1 MSRFLQMFNYDVTQ
15 ASCFEQAEVALHGVT
30 PDFLIVDAQIAE
42 KHHLQSLR
50 GTLANH
56 RQYTFLFL
64 LVESSDEDRLAEA
77 LEAGVDDFLAK
88 PMVYGELLARLRAA
102 ARSLEYERRVR
113 EQSAIEQITGLL
125 SEQAFRQRV
134 ESELQVAG
142 PAETLACAV
151 LDIDFMDCLVAQHGV
166 AIGDQLMIGM
176 ADTMRAHGQL
186 CKYQASF
193 RHGKFAV
200 LLSNMSDAK
209 ALAWAEELRH
219 EIAERQIDH
228 ANTPLSFT
236 VSIGIATA
244 DPGEMVSE
252 QLVGAAEK
260 ALASAKNSGRNCVAR
275 NGQFDGETRE
285 WEDLATTG
293 RLFESTTARDVM
305 TTIPFTFAADDPLTQ
320 AASLLQQT
328 KMGEV
333 PVVNSHGKLIG
344 LVQADGLLTMPADA
358 ASAVREV
365 MTSKPDTF
373 DEDTTF
379 QNLMDHFADSSSP
392 VAVIVRKD
400 RPVGLVHR
408 RILASLCDPLSTT
421 TFAPDSPFSN
431 TSEYLLV
438 GDAGHVES

>member
-166 AIGDQLMIGM
+166 AIPII
-176 ADTMRAHGQL
+176 
-186 CKYQASF
+186 
-193 RHGKFAV
+193 
-200 LLSNMSDAK
+200 N
-209 ALAWAEELRH
+209 
-219 EIAERQIDH
+219 
-228 ANTPLSFT
+228 
-236 VSIGIATA
+236 
-244 DPGEMVSE
+244 
-252 QLVGAAEK
+252 
-260 ALASAKNSGRNCVAR
+260 
-275 NGQFDGETRE
+275 
-285 WEDLATTG
+285 
-293 RLFESTTARDVM
+293 
-305 TTIPFTFAADDPLTQ
+305 
-320 AASLLQQT
+320 
-328 KMGEV
+328 
-333 PVVNSHGKLIG
+333 
-344 LVQADGLLTMPADA
+344 
-358 ASAVREV
+358 
-365 MTSKPDTF
+365 
-373 DEDTTF
+373 
-379 QNLMDHFADSSSP
+379 
-392 VAVIVRKD
+392 
-400 RPVGLVHR
+400 
-408 RILASLCDPLSTT
+408 
-421 TFAPDSPFSN
+421 
-431 TSEYLLV
+431 
-438 GDAGHVES
+438 